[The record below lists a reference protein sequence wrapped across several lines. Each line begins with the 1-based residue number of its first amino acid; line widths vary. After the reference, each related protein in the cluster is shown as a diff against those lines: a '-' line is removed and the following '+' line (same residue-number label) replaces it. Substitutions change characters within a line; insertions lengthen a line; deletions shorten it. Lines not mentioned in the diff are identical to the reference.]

1 MVTIMSTEGKPI
13 QVPASSLQMAGV
25 QNSNGKYNKQNN
37 CQRTQELS
45 ISFYANLE
53 TAQINI
59 KSVNFLPNLKVAL

>member
-37 CQRTQELS
+37 CQRTQECSTILNNS
-45 ISFYANLE
+45 RTFFYR
-53 TAQINI
+53 I
-59 KSVNFLPNLKVAL
+59 KLILY